1 MMPTR
6 SAEMHEH
13 HPDANADNCNQ
24 RLPRHIAIVLDG
36 NGRWAQRRGLSRTK
50 GHEAGTENIRA
61 IVAAC
66 LDLGIEYVTF
76 YVFSTENWRRPQDEV
91 RGIYRILI
99 ERLTRETEALHRA
112 GVRIKHIGNRANLTP
127 PVAYAIQAAIDR
139 TRNNCRMT
147 LTFAINYGGRMELV
161 HAIREILR
169 DGLDPATVDEATV
182 ARYLYTAGMPDP
194 DLIIR
199 PSGEQRL
206 SNFLLWQGA
215 YADLHFTPTLW
226 PDFRPNDLRVA
237 LAEHQRRHRV
247 QTDRLADDA
256 GQNLAPPVSAD
267 VPILPPHLQRGAETA
282 ITQEE

>member
-6 SAEMHEH
+6 PAYTHEQ
-13 HPDANADNCNQ
+13 HPDAHTGNRD
-24 RLPRHIAIVLDG
+24 RKVPRHIAIVLDG
-36 NGRWAQRRGLSRTK
+36 NGRWAQRRGLPRTK

-76 YVFSTENWRRPQDEV
+76 YAFSTENWRRPQDEV

-127 PVAYAIQAAIDR
+127 PVVHAIQAAIDR
-139 TRNNCRMT
+139 TRNNRRMT
-147 LTFAINYGGRMELV
+147 LTFAINYGGRAELLR
-161 HAIREILR
+161 AIRGILH
-169 DGLDPATVDEATV
+169 DGLDPDSVDEAIVTCH
-182 ARYLYTAGMPDP
+182 LDTADIPDP

-215 YADLHFTPTLW
+215 YADLYFTPILW
-226 PDFRPNDLRVA
+226 PDFCPDDLRA
-237 LAEHQRRHRV
+237 AIAEYQRRHRA
-247 QTDRLADDA
+247 QTDQIADDA
-256 GQNLAPPVSAD
+256 GRNPAPTVSAEASI
-267 VPILPPHLQRGAETA
+267 PPPHLQRGSEYCPAVRR
-282 ITQEE
+282 

>member
-6 SAEMHEH
+6 SADTHEH
-13 HPDANADNCNQ
+13 YPDAYAGNRD
-24 RLPRHIAIVLDG
+24 RKLPHHIAIVLDG
-36 NGRWAQRRGLSRTK
+36 NGRWAQRRGLPRTK

-76 YVFSTENWRRPQDEV
+76 YTFSTENWRRPQDEV

-99 ERLTRETEALHRA
+99 ERLARETEALHRA

-127 PVAYAIQAAIDR
+127 SVAHAIQAAIDR
-139 TRNNCRMT
+139 TRNNRRMT
-147 LTFAINYGGRMELV
+147 LTFAINYGGRAELLC
-161 HAIREILR
+161 AIRGILQ
-169 DGLDPATVDEATV
+169 DGLHPDSVDETIV
-182 ARYLYTAGMPDP
+182 TRHLDTADIPDP

-215 YADLHFTPTLW
+215 YADLYFTPILW
-226 PDFRPNDLRVA
+226 PDFCPDDLRDA
-237 LAEHQRRHRV
+237 IAEYQRRHRA
-247 QTDRLADDA
+247 QTNRIVDDA
-256 GQNLAPPVSAD
+256 GHTPTPPMSAD
-267 VPILPPHLQRGAETA
+267 GSIPPPHLQQGAERA

>member
-1 MMPTR
+1 MPTR
-6 SAEMHEH
+6 SAEIHEH
-13 HPDANADNCNQ
+13 HPDANADNCN
-24 RLPRHIAIVLDG
+24 RTLPRHIAIVLDG

-66 LDLGIEYVTF
+66 LELGIEYVTF

-99 ERLTRETEALHRA
+99 KRLARETEALHRA

-127 PVAYAIQAAIDR
+127 PVAHAIHAAIDR
-139 TRNNCRMT
+139 TRNNRRMT

-182 ARYLYTAGMPDP
+182 ARHLYTVGMPDP

-215 YADLHFTPTLW
+215 YADLYFTPILW

-237 LAEHQRRHRV
+237 LAEFQRRHRV

-256 GQNLAPPVSAD
+256 GKNPAPPVSAD
-267 VPILPPHLQRGAETA
+267 VPLLPPHLQRGAETA
-282 ITQEE
+282 TTQDG

>member
-1 MMPTR
+1 MPTR

-13 HPDANADNCNQ
+13 HPDANAGNCN
-24 RLPRHIAIVLDG
+24 RTLPRHIAIVLDG

-66 LDLGIEYVTF
+66 LELGIEYVTF

-91 RGIYRILI
+91 RGIYCILI
-99 ERLTRETEALHRA
+99 ERLARETEALHRA

-127 PVAYAIQAAIDR
+127 PVAHAIQAAIDR
-139 TRNNCRMT
+139 TRNNRRMT

-169 DGLDPATVDEATV
+169 DGLDPATVDEAVV

-237 LAEHQRRHRV
+237 LAEFQRRHRV

-256 GQNLAPPVSAD
+256 GKNPAPPVSAD
-267 VPILPPHLQRGAETA
+267 VPLLPPHLQRGAETA
-282 ITQEE
+282 TTQDG

>member
-1 MMPTR
+1 MPTR
-6 SAEMHEH
+6 SAEMHEY
-13 HPDANADNCNQ
+13 HPDANADNCNR

-99 ERLTRETEALHRA
+99 ERLARETEALHRA
-112 GVRIKHIGNRANLTP
+112 GVRIKHIGNRADLTP
-127 PVAYAIQAAIDR
+127 PVAHAIQAAIDR
-139 TRNNCRMT
+139 TRNNRRMT

-256 GQNLAPPVSAD
+256 GQNPAPPVSAD